1 MAILKL
7 DNSSDTF
14 LFAGMDALD
23 REDYSRA
30 VAEFSHAVKL
40 DPTNIDY
47 HVALARAYEESGA
60 ISEANRILT
69 GLITEYPRLSLI
81 QEVGQNLLAD
91 GKNAD
96 AHRFM
101 ASALT
106 SVGELRA
113 DNQQLEDLIRS
124 GFMESQPISEAVE
137 EFDEP
142 ELVTAKTIRE
152 ESLYQEILAAEN
164 EENYTTMMNLALTYR
179 KDYAYYAEVLEI
191 IVDHMLHTF
200 HDEDGAV
207 EYAKKLKEV
216 CPESTVHFE
225 ALYPRI
231 AEEEKTQYYDD
242 TVSAIISYGYPDDME
257 HMVEVLAR
265 LEEYRLAYET
275 NERFLKEIPFREK
288 LWKNKVA
295 LAFLLKKGGETLDEC
310 KRKFPFAPF
319 VDELEWASVWKG
331 EDVWKEVLLGFPV
344 NEYEMEFE
352 LWRAS
357 EGFQKKNRF
366 AVDDASILKL
376 AGVFLRTHRDGEFY
390 RVFAKKTLKIEGITA
405 FFRKALCDFNVFEW
419 HKREIICLLMDM
431 GYDDVLTVV
440 AHGTI
445 SRAYLCP
452 VPAEQWVN
460 PRCHDLYRSLTAT
473 LFMTAENVMGSMV
486 VRAVEKLDAVENC
499 GNKKKNSLLAVAHSF
514 YYDLTNRAGIF
525 LENIANA
532 YDVRMD
538 TLLALRK
545 FFLNPTDN

>member
-30 VAEFSHAVKL
+30 VAELSHAVKL

-47 HVALARAYEESGA
+47 RVALARAYEEGGA
-60 ISEANRILT
+60 IGEANRILT
-69 GLITEYPRLSLI
+69 ALITDYPRLSFI
-81 QEVGQNLLAD
+81 QEVGQNMMAD

-113 DNQQLEDLIRS
+113 DNLQLEDLLRT
-124 GFMESQPISEAVE
+124 GFMEQQTITETE
-137 EFDEP
+137 EFDAP
-142 ELVTAKTIRE
+142 ELVTAKSIRE
-152 ESLYQEILAAEN
+152 ESLYQEILAAES
-164 EENYTTMMNLALTYR
+164 EENYTDMMNLALTYR

-200 HDEDGAV
+200 HDEEGAI
-207 EYAKKLKEV
+207 EYAKKLREV
-216 CPESTVHFE
+216 CPESAVHFE
-225 ALYPRI
+225 ALYPKMPKG
-231 AEEEKTQYYDD
+231 EKSRYYED
-242 TVSAIISYGYPDDME
+242 TVSAIIEYGYPDDME
-257 HMVEVLAR
+257 QMVEVLSR
-265 LEEYRLAYET
+265 LEEYPLAYET

-295 LAFLLKKGGETLDEC
+295 LAFLLKKGTEVLDEC

-319 VDELEWASVWKG
+319 VHELEWAAVWKNK
-331 EDVWKEVLLGFPV
+331 EVWKELLLGFPA

-352 LWRAS
+352 LWRAT
-357 EGFQKKNRF
+357 EGFRKKNKF
-366 AVDDASILKL
+366 AVDDESILKL

-390 RVFAKKTLKIEGITA
+390 RVFAKKTLEIQGITE
-405 FFRKALCDFNVFEW
+405 FFLKALCDFNVFEW
-419 HKREIICLLMDM
+419 YKREIINLLMEM
-431 GYDDVLTVV
+431 GYNDVMTVV

-452 VPAEQWVN
+452 VPAEHWVN
-460 PRCHDLYRSLTAT
+460 PRCYEIYRSLTAT
-473 LFMTAENVMGSMV
+473 LFMTAENVLGPMA
-486 VRAVEKLDAVENC
+486 VRAVEKLDAVPNC

-538 TLLALRK
+538 TLMALRQ